1 MHCRAVWLLLVLV
14 TLGVG
19 CTATPIPLPPPT
31 GSPDGGWQRL
41 EGGAPTLDSG
51 KRDTKA
57 ALDAK
62 PGLDK
67 PPTPFFDLAGMADGA
82 LPGPLDARHE
92 GAPGGDAKPGDAK
105 PGDAKPGDGGAM
117 DATAKGEK

>member
-1 MHCRAVWLLLVLV
+1 MRCRAVWLLLVV

-41 EGGAPTLDSG
+41 EGGAPALDSG
-51 KRDTKA
+51 RRDTLKA
-57 ALDAK
+57 SDGK
-62 PGLDK
+62 TGIDK
-67 PPTPFFDLAGMADGA
+67 PPTPFFDLAGMADGG
-82 LPGPLDARHE
+82 LPGPLDARYE

-105 PGDAKPGDGGAM
+105 PGDGGAT
-117 DATAKGEK
+117 DATKGEK